1 MSTNYYI
8 RRTKPILTFPEFH
21 IGKRS
26 YGWRGLFEANS
37 NMDDTFEY
45 ETERPVIHS
54 LDDIKAYVES
64 GEWEIVDEYEEQ
76 IGYDEFVEIMTKPFA
91 SEIENGIELKGHSS
105 PTFGTYIDRKGNEWT
120 QIRFS

>member
-37 NMDDTFEY
+37 RTDDVFEY

-54 LDDIKAYVES
+54 LDDIRSYVES
-64 GEWEIVDEYEEQ
+64 GEWEIVDEYEERVS
-76 IGYDEFVEIMTKPFA
+76 YERFVEIMTKPFA

-120 QIRFS
+120 QTEFS

>member
-37 NMDDTFEY
+37 KMDDTFEY

-54 LDDIKAYVES
+54 LDDIKSYVES
-64 GEWEIVDEYEEQ
+64 GEWEIVDYGEDFTVE
-76 IGYDEFVEIMTKPFA
+76 IVNSFPDVRVEFVDSFPGVE
-91 SEIENGIELKGHSS
+91 
-105 PTFGTYIDRKGNEWT
+105 
-120 QIRFS
+120 